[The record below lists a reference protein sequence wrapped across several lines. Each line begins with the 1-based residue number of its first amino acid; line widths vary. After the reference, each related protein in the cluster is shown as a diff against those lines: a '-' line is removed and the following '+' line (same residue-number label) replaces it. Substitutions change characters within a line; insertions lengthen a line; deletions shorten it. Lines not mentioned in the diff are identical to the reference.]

1 MSYPVHL
8 WNAGITS
15 ITVERVADA
24 VSGQYGECSFMGG
37 YTIMGPNQHGDCWIR
52 KEVTAADFEAHH
64 WEGRLLVVNATVVT
78 SAMDGNGT
86 LTEDPVTA
94 SAAFDLPYNADIQY
108 RCGTVASLSSSA
120 VSGRHLDAA
129 VLQGRHGGCRP
140 VGVGDTAAW
149 LLQSVWL
156 CERQFVQSS
165 LACVQVAVA
174 KFVVLRRL
182 GVCCNALAQACLSSS
197 RPVGAAALP
206 LSCAFWLA
214 TADEYQVPWSGT
226 YWVLVQGPPLAA
238 VALHSSKCNLKGLC
252 EVRWTDKQTV
262 HW

>member
-1 MSYPVHL
+1 MVYPVHL

-15 ITVERVADA
+15 ITVERVVDA

-108 RCGTVASLSSSA
+108 HATTSLVELPNGGKSCFSVSFCTWQTFCSA
-120 VSGRHLDAA
+120 RV
-129 VLQGRHGGCRP
+129 
-140 VGVGDTAAW
+140 
-149 LLQSVWL
+149 
-156 CERQFVQSS
+156 
-165 LACVQVAVA
+165 
-174 KFVVLRRL
+174 
-182 GVCCNALAQACLSSS
+182 CLS
-197 RPVGAAALP
+197 
-206 LSCAFWLA
+206 
-214 TADEYQVPWSGT
+214 
-226 YWVLVQGPPLAA
+226 
-238 VALHSSKCNLKGLC
+238 
-252 EVRWTDKQTV
+252 
-262 HW
+262 